1 MHKIVRPARVAA
13 LAFIVLCGSAVA
25 ENAVTTDEAT
35 EEALEFGRRIYEE
48 GILSSGESLTA
59 VVSGD
64 VEITGEFVVC
74 GECHRKSG
82 LGASEGEFIAPPVVG
97 SLLYIPLQLPVSR
110 PPEPPVQRPAY
121 DYDSLSVSIRDG
133 ISSTGEEFS
142 MLMPRYPLSDED
154 MGYLIA
160 YLESLTIEPDPGVT
174 ETDIHFAT
182 IITDDVVPEARK
194 ALLDVFDTFIEQ
206 KNTETRYETKRA
218 TSGPWHKD
226 WVFKPYRKWVV
237 HAWDLTGPP
246 SSWPDQL
253 EALYAEQPVFAVING
268 VTNGSWQP
276 VHEFCENAQLPC
288 LFPTTNLP
296 VVDREDFYN
305 VYLSRGITMEAQAVA
320 SNLVNAEIALDS
332 ITQVYKA
339 GDEQSETAAA
349 ALTGLLGESI
359 RTVTLDEF
367 SSAPADSAVIVT
379 WLGSDA
385 VNELSSAFG
394 DAERLYL
401 SGSLLDGNEASLDA
415 TLKPIA
421 WLVYST
427 EHPDKTARL
436 LARSTGWFRV
446 KRIYA
451 PEYEDI
457 QGNAYF
463 TLKMTGGGLNAIRI
477 FFNRDYFIESLEHMI
492 DNATYTSV
500 YPRMSLAPEQR
511 FASKGSTIARFD
523 EENPGKLVTVQDWLI
538 PAF

>member
-1 MHKIVRPARVAA
+1 MYKIVRPARAAA
-13 LAFIVLCGSAVA
+13 LAFLVLCGSAAA
-25 ENAVTTDEAT
+25 ENAVST
-35 EEALEFGRRIYEE
+35 EEALEFGRRIYAE
-48 GILSSGESLTA
+48 GILSSGEALTA

-121 DYDSLSVSIRDG
+121 DYDSLAVSIRDG

-160 YLESLTIEPDPGVT
+160 YLESLTVDPDPGVT
-174 ETDIHFAT
+174 ETHIHFAT
-182 IITDDVVPEARK
+182 IITDDVAPEARK

-206 KNTETRYETKRA
+206 KNTETRYESKRA

-246 SSWPDQL
+246 SGWPDQL
-253 EALYAEQPVFAVING
+253 EALYAEQPVFAVLNG

-276 VHEFCENAQLPC
+276 VHDFCESAQLPC

-305 VYLSRGITMEAQAVA
+305 VYLSKGITMEAQAMA
-320 SNLVNAEIALDS
+320 SNLIDAGIAPDS
-332 ITQVYKA
+332 ITQVYKP

-349 ALTGLLGESI
+349 ALTGLLGESV
-359 RTVTLDEF
+359 RTVTLDDF
-367 SSAPADSAVIVT
+367 SSAPADSPVT
-379 WLGSDA
+379 VAWLDSAA
-385 VNELSSAFG
+385 VNELSGAVS

-415 TLKPIA
+415 ALKRIS

-427 EHPDKTARL
+427 EQPDKTARL
-436 LARSTGWFRV
+436 LARSTGWFRF

-451 PEYEDI
+451 PEHEDI
-457 QGNAYF
+457 QANAYF
-463 TLKMTGGGLNAIRI
+463 ALKMAGGGLTAIRI
-477 FFNRDYFIESLEHMI
+477 FFNRDFFIESLEHMV
-492 DNATYTSV
+492 DNAVYTSV

-511 FASKGSTIARFD
+511 FVSKGGKIARFD
-523 EENPGKLVTVQDWLI
+523 EENPDSLVTVVDWFV
-538 PAF
+538 PGF